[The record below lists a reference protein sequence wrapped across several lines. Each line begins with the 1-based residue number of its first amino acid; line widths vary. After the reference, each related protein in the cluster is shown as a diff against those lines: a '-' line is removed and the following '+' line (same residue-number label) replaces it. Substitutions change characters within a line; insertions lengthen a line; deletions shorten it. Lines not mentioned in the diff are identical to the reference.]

1 LLTVDLVYA
10 PEMPSTVPLFMF
22 FKKLVEDTAKGM
34 QFGVRFGLISVLWLF
49 CLPLTVIYS
58 FYVCTLVAESV
69 PHNYGIFK
77 EPVKTVIEYLRQSRD
92 NSIIRLPSFMS
103 DWIASDVVRDLSNDL
118 VNGQV
123 VILLLLLSFFII
135 MIVREWILQNDI
147 FVMQLRQIAEQE
159 ARRGLQDDRERRL
172 QFRQAMARE
181 LAMRIDPHNAALNPR
196 MAQQHNLEE
205 FQDVFNRLNVD
216 VDERDPDDPFRLV
229 ARFGAD
235 QQQGEQQGPQE
246 EREENENNDDQ
257 FQQPAP
263 QPQQPGQPPLQQA
276 PRDQGPAAA
285 AAAAAAAANNP
296 EDEEDPAGEEFEG
309 ILDFVGFRA
318 PLVSLLAT
326 YSAATMVA
334 MSVIFLVY
342 LVPYADGRLTLT
354 FARQAFTVIVFLGN
368 EVFYFLAKAFV
379 RIFAPSMKTS
389 IYEEALNK
397 REYFINSLSSAQG
410 FPGTGFVYAF
420 VSTVVGYGLFIFM
433 AEYYANSQ
441 KRFARSHAGR
451 LMERAVIQYIKQG
464 EAILK
469 VITVIGIELVVFPIY
484 CGMLLS
490 ISLYPLFF
498 YGGSFTTGVK
508 LVLEH
513 PITSTFFHWSIGTG
527 YMFLFALFVSLCRSI
542 MRPGV
547 LYFVRDPN
555 DPNFHPIRDVL
566 ERKLVSQLGKI
577 GISAVIYSVLIVI
590 CIGGVIHSMSHL
602 LAGELFPLKWI
613 PSNDMEFPRGML
625 LAYINIMIP
634 MISGRH
640 RVIKKVIRKI
650 WNFIFSKACHA
661 LRLSSFILKKPDP
674 TEQGYVY
681 YTSLWARICRVQP
694 DYTNPVS
701 LEEAKAG
708 PGMAYFVP
716 DGYFVRAPD
725 TDSLP
730 TKARLNLFIQVT
742 KDDERLDGQ
751 EDEEDG
757 GENELKRYDIV
768 YRPPHFRLR
777 IASLLGYIWFSGTLL
792 VLCVTLFPL
801 LAGKFLVVPLFT
813 KVPLFTRTGSH
824 MGDGVNYLAGLT
836 ILISMLHTYE
846 SIGDSIGVRMKQL
859 AKATTS
865 FSAILVK
872 LLLVGSSLLLTTGLI
887 GHCAELFFVVP
898 AVEFYN
904 DTTHIDILNH
914 YILFGK
920 EEATKGNLI
929 SFFSVLTGTSI
940 LEISRTTFCN
950 LYPDHRVSQLI
961 RQMRES
967 GPLAIGLRQHFEYIL
982 VPILLTTIS
991 IILGP
996 WTMGLAANFLIFRK
1010 SEPAFQLKV
1019 LRLAYPYSLA
1029 GIIGILLGI
1038 VLFRGFKRWEVSV
1051 RDEAYLVGE
1060 QLENM

>member
-1 LLTVDLVYA
+1 
-10 PEMPSTVPLFMF
+10 MF
-22 FKKLVEDTAKGM
+22 FKKLVEDSAKGL
-34 QFGVRFGLISVLWLF
+34 QFGLRFGLISVLWLF

-69 PHNYGIFK
+69 PQNYGIFK
-77 EPVKTVIEYLRQSRD
+77 EPVKTVIEYFRQSRE
-92 NSIIRLPSFMS
+92 NSIVRLPSFMT
-103 DWIASDVVRDLSNDL
+103 DWIASELVRDLSIDL
-118 VNGQV
+118 VHGQV
-123 VILLLLLSFFII
+123 IILLLLLSFFII

-196 MAQQHNLEE
+196 LAQQHNLEE

-229 ARFGAD
+229 ARFGAE
-235 QQQGEQQGPQE
+235 QHGEEQRQPRPQE
-246 EREENENNDDQ
+246 EQEDNDNQ
-257 FQQPAP
+257 FQQP
-263 QPQQPGQPPLQQA
+263 QPPL

-285 AAAAAAAANNP
+285 AAAANP
-296 EDEEDPAGEEFEG
+296 EDEEDFAGEEFEG

-318 PLVSLLAT
+318 PLLGLLAT
-326 YSAATMVA
+326 YSAANMVA

-342 LVPYADGRLTLT
+342 LIPYADGRLTLT

-368 EVFYFLAKAFV
+368 EVFYFLAKFFV
-379 RIFAPSMKTS
+379 STFVPSMTTP
-389 IYEEALNK
+389 IHEEALNK
-397 REYFINSLSSAQG
+397 REYFVNSLYNAQG

-420 VSTVVGYGLFIFM
+420 VSTVVGYGMFIFI

-441 KRFARSHAGR
+441 KRFAKSHAGR

-484 CGMLLS
+484 CGILLS
-490 ISLYPLFF
+490 VSLYPLFF
-498 YGGSFTTGVK
+498 YGGSFATGVK

-590 CIGGVIHSMSHL
+590 CIGGVIHSLSHL

-650 WNFIFSKACHA
+650 WNYIFSKACHA

-681 YTSLWARICRVQP
+681 YSSLWARICRIKP

-708 PGMAYFVP
+708 TGMAYFVP

-742 KDDERLDGQ
+742 KDDERIDGK

-768 YRPPHFRLR
+768 YRPPHFRFR
-777 IASLLGYIWFSGTLL
+777 VASLLGYIWLSGTLL

-801 LAGKFLVVPLFT
+801 LAGKYILVPLFT
-813 KVPLFTRTGSH
+813 KLPLFAKTGSN
-824 MGDGVNYLAGLT
+824 MGDGVNYLAGLI

-846 SIGDSIGVRMKQL
+846 AIGDNVEAQVKQL
-859 AKATTS
+859 AKATVS
-865 FSAILVK
+865 FSAILIK
-872 LLLVGSSLLLTTGLI
+872 LLLMGSSLLLTTGLI

-898 AVEFYN
+898 AVEYYN

-920 EEATKGNLI
+920 DEATKGSLI
-929 SFFSVLTGTSI
+929 SFFTVLTGTSI
-940 LEISRTTFCN
+940 LEISRTMFCN
-950 LYPDHRVSQLI
+950 MYPDHRVSQLI

-967 GPLAIGLRQHFEYIL
+967 GPLAIGLKQHFEYIL
-982 VPILLTTIS
+982 VPILVTTIC

-1010 SEPAFQLKV
+1010 NEPAFQLKV

-1029 GIIGILLGI
+1029 GVIGILLGI
-1038 VLFRGFKRWEVSV
+1038 VLFQGFKRWEVSV